1 MRILMAGPDNA
12 IAMQRP
18 LKWLLARGHQVWQ
31 VGYDSPYDF
40 GTATNYHY
48 VPFGIMKERFYSF
61 SLPFLKTVQN
71 KTGWH
76 FENSRLSAWISVLQ
90 LRVLVAILRPD
101 VIHYHSLEEE
111 IALYIQANLHP
122 LVVSAWGYLNHLVI
136 PDADQTTPPPYVDSV
151 LQSADALI
159 VESPQLLQ
167 KCRSLVNHAHL
178 ALIPLGVNTELFQPG
193 YHAQRNRW
201 RRFLGISEETI
212 VILSPR
218 QFCSE
223 EYGHHHI
230 LAAYAQVSTQF
241 CQPTIL
247 AFIDYFDLNPSF
259 VPQKQTVGLLHNDC
273 HSISSTL
280 KKKIRSDHDN
290 SVKEGSF
297 YAQRIHQEATKLG
310 MAEKIRWLPALRY
323 EMMPILYALADVIV
337 NYPSTDAFP
346 STLIEAVA
354 CQRPVI
360 TTCLPSYQ
368 GTFIEEFCTLVPP
381 EQPAALA
388 KALLEVVNNHNTNLH
403 TTRLRQAR
411 QCIMDG
417 YNDANAAEQLLA
429 LYDQVVSHS

>member
-18 LKWLLARGHQVWQ
+18 LKWLLAHGHQVWQ
-31 VGYDSPYDF
+31 VGSHGPSDF

-48 VPFGIMKERFYSF
+48 VPFGINSF
-61 SLPFLKTVQN
+61 SPPFLKTVQN

-76 FENSRLSAWISVLQ
+76 FKNSRLSAWLSVLQ
-90 LRVLVAILRPD
+90 LRALVAILQPD
-101 VIHYHSLEEE
+101 VIHYHSLKEE

-122 LVVSAWGYLNHLVI
+122 LVVSVWGFLNHLLI
-136 PDADQTTPPPYVDSV
+136 PDVHQSTPPPYIDSV

-167 KCRSLVNHAHL
+167 KCRPLVNHALL

-193 YHAQRNRW
+193 YHTQRNRW

-218 QFCSE
+218 QFLSE
-223 EYGHHHI
+223 YYGHHHI
-230 LAAYAQVSTQF
+230 LDAYAQVSSQF
-241 CQPTIL
+241 RQPTIL
-247 AFIDYFDLNPSF
+247 AFIDYFDLKPS
-259 VPQKQTVGLLHNDC
+259 VGHPQKKETLLHNHG
-273 HSISSTL
+273 HSISSTF
-280 KKKIRSDHDN
+280 KKTIPSDHDN
-290 SVKEGSF
+290 FVEQESF
-297 YAQRIHQEATKLG
+297 YAQRIHEEATKLG
-310 MAEKIRWLPALRY
+310 MTEKIRWLPSLRY

-346 STLIEAVA
+346 STLIEAAA

-360 TTCLPSYQ
+360 TTCLPTYQ